1 MKRIISVLVA
11 LILGV
16 SVVSAA
22 SYSKTGSWFV
32 KTSYIGLDYFQ
43 DDEFFK
49 EASEVEG
56 FDREACEAALANNEL
71 YTFVFENFGFVN
83 YGIVSSESVTL
94 VSLDCDS
101 FSVSLRELIR
111 TGAFQKAVNLG
122 NNLYYLVNWNGTTE
136 YYFVY

>member
-1 MKRIISVLVA
+1 MKKIISVLVA

-22 SYSKTGSWFV
+22 DYSKAGNFLA
-32 KTSYIGLDYFQ
+32 KTSHKGLDYFQ
-43 DDEFFK
+43 DDELF
-49 EASEVEG
+49 EEYSEIEG

-83 YGIVSSESVTL
+83 YGIVSSESITV
-94 VSLDCDS
+94 VGLDCDS
-101 FSVSLRELIR
+101 FSVSLKELIR
-111 TGAFQKAVNLG
+111 SHSLQKAVDLG
-122 NNLYYLVNWNGTTE
+122 NNLYYLVDWNGTAG